1 MAVRRR
7 KSWQA
12 GEPPSSRDSRNA
24 GRPRA
29 LAQELGQWEEACLDP
44 SLGSTQDPAFWNS
57 AWATRLPKEAMR
69 LRRVGKLFGKN
80 VVERFE
86 TGLPLG
92 HFLGGSNIL

>member
-1 MAVRRR
+1 MAVGRR

-12 GEPPSSRDSRNA
+12 GELPSSRDSHNA
-24 GRPRA
+24 ERPCVQ
-29 LAQELGQWEEACLDP
+29 AQELGQWEEACLDP
-44 SLGSTQDPAFWNS
+44 SLGSTQDPAFRNS
-57 AWATRLPKEAMR
+57 AWATRLPKEAVH

-92 HFLGGSNIL
+92 HLLGGSNIL